1 MEENIE
7 EIKPTEK
14 QKDYSYLYTPLA
26 IIIAGFMISGTLF
39 YASGAPTGPLGASI
53 GDTAVAVSSPDTTPG
68 DASLKGL
75 TITDEDFVK
84 GNPDAPITIV
94 EFSDF
99 QCPFCGRFH
108 PTLQRVLDEYGDD
121 VRWVYKHFPLDQIHS
136 EARPA
141 AEASECIAEQKGNE
155 GFWEFGDAL
164 FASQSRL
171 GQAFY
176 QELAQQMGLDMNQ
189 FNTCVTQRKYQDE
202 VEEDYQLGLQLGITG
217 TPGSFINNVPVRGA
231 LPYSNIK
238 SIIDGELAKLQ

>member
-7 EIKPTEK
+7 EIKPIEK

-26 IIIAGFMISGTLF
+26 IIIAGLMISGSLF
-39 YASGAPTGPLGASI
+39 FTSGVPAGPLGASI
-53 GDTAVAVSSPDTTPG
+53 GDTAVVAPSSDDTQSE
-68 DASLKGL
+68 DSLKGL
-75 TITDEDFVK
+75 IITDEDFVK
-84 GNPDAPITIV
+84 GNLNAPITIV

-108 PTLQRVLDEYGDD
+108 PTLQQALDEYGDD
-121 VRWVYKHFPLDQIHS
+121 VRWVYKHFPLDQIHP

-171 GQAFY
+171 GSAFY
-176 QELAQQMGLDMNQ
+176 QELAQQMGVDMTQ
-189 FNTCVTQRKYQDE
+189 LNTCIAQRKYQDK
-202 VEEDYQLGLQLGITG
+202 VEEDYQLGLTLGVTG

-238 SIIDGELAKLQ
+238 SIIDEELAKL

>member
-1 MEENIE
+1 MEGSIE
-7 EIKPTEK
+7 EIKQTEK

-26 IIIAGFMISGTLF
+26 IIIAGLMISGTLF
-39 YASGAPTGPLGASI
+39 FTSGVPTSPLGASI
-53 GDTAVAVSSPDTTPG
+53 GETAVVAPSSDDTPG

-84 GNPDAPITIV
+84 GNFNAPITIV

-108 PTLQRVLDEYGDD
+108 PTLQQALDEYGDD
-121 VRWVYKHFPLDQIHS
+121 VRWVYKHFPLDQIHP

-141 AEASECIAEQKGNE
+141 AEASECIAEQKGDE

-171 GQAFY
+171 GSAFY
-176 QELAQQMGLDMNQ
+176 QELAQQMGVDMNQ
-189 FNTCVTQRKYQDE
+189 FNTCVAQRKYQDK
-202 VEEDYQLGLQLGITG
+202 VEEDYQLGLRLGVTG

-238 SIIDGELAKLQ
+238 SIIDEELAKL